1 MKRVNEWK
9 KHLTSNQLSLISQH
23 YNDEEV
29 ADILQ
34 IYGKDMLGVLLT
46 LFSTSMSQYHLAAHF
61 SDVPTG
67 RTGMLFI
74 LYYESH
80 PSNHNPKLN
89 V

>member
-1 MKRVNEWK
+1 MEQFNEWK

-34 IYGKDMLGVLLT
+34 IYGDDMLGVLLT
-46 LFSTSMSQYHLAAHF
+46 LFSPCMSQYHLTAHF

-67 RTGMLFI
+67 HTGTLFI
-74 LYYESH
+74 L
-80 PSNHNPKLN
+80 
-89 V
+89 